1 MKTRKYNI
9 TKNYKSI
16 YHYLKDNQF
25 AENYITNLRKVFGYI
40 KINDKPTNINAS
52 LKAGDVLEINSDPSP
67 KSSIMHCIIPLD
79 IVYEDEYYLLIN
91 KPAGLPCMPSRSHYN
106 YNLAGAICHYMDTKD
121 PDFTLRIINRLDK
134 DTAGIIIV
142 AKDSIAQKDLKEIKK
157 QYYAICEGCIS
168 SQTIINKNI
177 KTINENGKNDLQRVI
192 AEDGKPATTCVYP
205 IKFNKHYSLIKL
217 ELVHGRTHQIRLHL
231 SSINHPLL
239 GDNIYGSLS
248 TLINHTALICKNV
261 SFFHPY
267 LNKLL
272 SFEIPFPN
280 DFKDCLTKLF

>member
-67 KSSIMHCIIPLD
+67 KSSIMQCIIPLD

-157 QYYAICEGCIS
+157 QYYAICEGRIS
-168 SQTIINKNI
+168 SQTIIDKNI

-192 AEDGKPATTCVYP
+192 AEDGKSATTYVYP